1 VDDATHV
8 AKIETETMNIN
19 TQRLVDRYA
28 GQMLCAALSLVH
40 SFRPK
45 ETKPEIADTDLQ
57 ASGVKAFQPRAIAI
71 LMLSEMGSMVLA
83 QPMVGYLKERYPKAE
98 LHVVQL
104 GKNQEI
110 VRLLGFTKSEHM
122 HAIDDSSLFK
132 LLASLYRVITDLRRA
147 RVDAVIDCELFARIS
162 SCIAYLTGAP
172 RLAGFT
178 PHTQEG
184 LYRGSF
190 INCAVPYNP
199 YRAIKDQFISLAR
212 ALDKPQ
218 GEMPRS
224 RHRATVGQADIGF
237 AADARFEAL
246 QPLALQEGELAA
258 AVAKLKTDFPPMM
271 STAGDK
277 PLVLLYPGGGILPIR
292 AWPENYFAIT
302 AKALLDAGC
311 AVGFIGLPV
320 DKPLA
325 QSLVTQLKAASTED
339 AAVLDLTGYTRNIR
353 ELLVLFFYAK
363 LLITND
369 GGPGHF
375 AALTPIHTIMFFG
388 PETPALYAPLAS
400 SLGGESVALFAG
412 TPCSPCL
419 TAYNHRTSSCD
430 GNNVCLQDITPAQ
443 VLQHAMRMLGVAIK
457 ETT

>member
-1 VDDATHV
+1 M
-8 AKIETETMNIN
+8 KID
-19 TQRLVDRYA
+19 TQRFVDRYA
-28 GQMLCAALSLVH
+28 GQALCAALSLAH
-40 SFRPK
+40 CFRVQGTDNPSVGQAFHPK
-45 ETKPEIADTDLQ
+45 
-57 ASGVKAFQPRAIAI
+57 AIAI

-83 QPMVGYLKERYPKAE
+83 QPMVAYLKDRYPDAK

-110 VRLLGFTKSEHM
+110 VRLLGFARPEHM
-122 HAIDDSSLFK
+122 HALDDSSLLG
-132 LLASLYRVITDLRRA
+132 LLGSLYRVIRNLRRA
-147 RVDAVIDCELFARIS
+147 GVDAVIDCELFARIS
-162 SCIAYLTGAP
+162 SCIAYLTGAS
-172 RLAGFT
+172 RIAGFT

-184 LYRGSF
+184 LYRGGF

-199 YRAIKDQFISLAR
+199 YRSMKDQFITLAR
-212 ALDKPQ
+212 ALEQPKNNL
-218 GEMPRS
+218 PRS
-224 RHRATVGQADIGF
+224 KQAHVSF
-237 AADARFEAL
+237 AADSRFNTL
-246 QPLALQEGELAA
+246 QPLALREGELAT
-258 AVAKLKTDFPPMM
+258 AVAKLKRDFP
-271 STAGDK
+271 TLDNK

-292 AWPENYFAIT
+292 AWPRAYFSKV
-302 AKALLDAGC
+302 AKALLGNGC

-325 QSLVTQLKAASTED
+325 QSLVAELGSD
-339 AAVLDLTGYTRNIR
+339 AVLDLTGYTHSIR

-400 SLGGESVALFAG
+400 SLGGQVAALFVG
-412 TPCSPCL
+412 TACSPCL

-430 GNNVCLQDITPAQ
+430 GNNVCLQDITPEQ
-443 VLQHAMRMLGVAIK
+443 VLAHASQMLGLDA
-457 ETT
+457 

>member
-1 VDDATHV
+1 
-8 AKIETETMNIN
+8 MNIN
-19 TQRLVDRYA
+19 TQRMVDRYA
-28 GQMLCAALSLVH
+28 GQMLCAVLSLIH
-40 SFRPK
+40 SF
-45 ETKPEIADTDLQ
+45 KPREAMSNKD
-57 ASGVKAFQPRAIAI
+57 SEAFKPRAIAI

-83 QPMVGYLKERYPKAE
+83 QPMIGYLKARYPAAD

-110 VRLLGFTKSEHM
+110 VRLLGFAKPEHM
-122 HAIDDSSLFK
+122 HAIDDSSLFN
-132 LLASLYRVITDLRRA
+132 LASSLYRVIRDLRRA
-147 RVDAVIDCELFARIS
+147 GVDAVIDCELFARIS
-162 SCIAYLTGAP
+162 ACIAYLSGAS
-172 RLAGFT
+172 RTAGFT

-190 INCAVPYNP
+190 INYAVPYNP
-199 YRAIKDQFISLAR
+199 YHRIADQFITLAR
-212 ALDKPQ
+212 ALEKPANA
-218 GEMPRS
+218 MPRS
-224 RHRATVGQADIGF
+224 KQPAVAF
-237 AADARFEAL
+237 AADSRFEAL
-246 QPLALQEGELAA
+246 QPLVLQDGELAG
-258 AVAKLKTDFPPMM
+258 AVTKLKADFPQLATP
-271 STAGDK
+271 AGER

-292 AWPENYFAIT
+292 AWPENYFATT
-302 AKALLDAGC
+302 AKALLDKGC

-325 QSLVTQLKAASTED
+325 QSLVGQLGHEAA
-339 AAVLDLTGYTRNIR
+339 LDLTGYTKNIR

-400 SLGGESVALFAG
+400 SLGGEVAALFAG

-430 GNNVCLQDITPAQ
+430 GDNVCLKEVTPVQ
-443 VLQHAMRMLGVAIK
+443 VLSHANRMLGISA
-457 ETT
+457 

>member
-1 VDDATHV
+1 
-8 AKIETETMNIN
+8 MNIN
-19 TQRLVDRYA
+19 TQRMVDRYA
-28 GQMLCAALSLVH
+28 GQMLCAALSLIH

-45 ETKPEIADTDLQ
+45 ETLREATSD
-57 ASGVKAFQPRAIAI
+57 VAFQPKAIAI

-83 QPMVGYLKERYPKAE
+83 QPMIGYLKERYPAAD

-110 VRLLGFTKSEHM
+110 VRLLGFAKPEHM
-122 HAIDDSSLFK
+122 HAIDDSSLFN
-132 LLASLYRVITDLRRA
+132 LVTSLYCVIRDLRRA
-147 RVDAVIDCELFARIS
+147 GVDAVIDCELFARIS
-162 SCIAYLTGAP
+162 SAIAYLSGAS

-178 PHTQEG
+178 SHTQEG

-199 YRAIKDQFISLAR
+199 YRRIADQFISLAR
-212 ALDKPQ
+212 ALEAVPNGAFKS
-218 GEMPRS
+218 MPRS
-224 RHRATVGQADIGF
+224 KLAQIGF
-237 AADARFEAL
+237 AADSRFEKL
-246 QPLALQEGELAA
+246 KPLALQEGELGR
-258 AVAKLKTDFPPMM
+258 AVAKLKADFPQLD
-271 STAGDK
+271 DK

-292 AWPENYFAIT
+292 AWPENYFANV
-302 AKALLDAGC
+302 AKALLNKGC

-325 QSLVTQLKAASTED
+325 QSLVGELQHEAA
-339 AAVLDLTGYTRNIR
+339 LDLTGYTKNIR
-353 ELLVLFFYAK
+353 ELLVLFFHAK

-430 GNNVCLQDITPAQ
+430 GDNVCLAEIKPAQ
-443 VLQHAMRMLGVAIK
+443 VLDHANRMLGMPS
-457 ETT
+457 

>member
-1 VDDATHV
+1 
-8 AKIETETMNIN
+8 MNIN
-19 TQRLVDRYA
+19 TQRFVDRYA
-28 GQMLCAALSLVH
+28 GQMLCAGLSLLA
-40 SFRPK
+40 SFKPRETEGDTTKFEPK
-45 ETKPEIADTDLQ
+45 FEPK
-57 ASGVKAFQPRAIAI
+57 AIAI

-83 QPMVGYLKERYPKAE
+83 QPMIGYLKERYPAAD

-110 VRLLGFTKSEHM
+110 VRLLGFAKPEHM
-122 HAIDDSSLFK
+122 HAIDDSSLVN
-132 LLASLYRVITDLRRA
+132 LVTSLYRVIRDLRRA
-147 RVDAVIDCELFARIS
+147 GVDAVIDCELFARIS
-162 SCIAYLTGAP
+162 ACIAFLSGAS

-184 LYRGSF
+184 LYRGNF

-199 YRAIKDQFISLAR
+199 YRAVKDQFISLAR
-212 ALDKPQ
+212 ALEKPS
-218 GEMPRS
+218 GTVPRS
-224 RHRATVGQADIGF
+224 RVSNPGF
-237 AADARFEAL
+237 ASDARFEAL
-246 QPLALQEGELAA
+246 QPLALQEGELAH
-258 AVAKLKTDFPPMM
+258 AVAKLKSDFPQL
-271 STAGDK
+271 GDK

-292 AWPENYFAIT
+292 AWPEHYFATT
-302 AKALLDAGC
+302 AKALLDKGC

-325 QSLVTQLKAASTED
+325 QSLVNQLQSESPQHN
-339 AAVLDLTGYTRNIR
+339 AVLDLTGYTKNIR
-353 ELLVLFFYAK
+353 ELLVLFFHAK

-400 SLGGESVALFAG
+400 SLGGEVAALYAG

-430 GNNVCLQDITPAQ
+430 GDNVCLQEITPEQ
-443 VLQHAMRMLGVAIK
+443 VLGHASRMLAAAGAAA
-457 ETT
+457 

>member
-1 VDDATHV
+1 
-8 AKIETETMNIN
+8 MNIN
-19 TQRLVDRYA
+19 TQRMVDRYA
-28 GQMLCAALSLVH
+28 GQMLCAALSLIH
-40 SFRPK
+40 SFRPR
-45 ETKPEIADTDLQ
+45 ETLREATADV
-57 ASGVKAFQPRAIAI
+57 AYKPRAIAI

-83 QPMVGYLKERYPKAE
+83 QPMIGYLKERYPAAE

-110 VRLLGFTKSEHM
+110 VRLLGFASPEHM
-122 HAIDDSSLFK
+122 HAIDDSSLVN
-132 LLASLYRVITDLRRA
+132 LVSSLYRVIRDLRRA
-147 RVDAVIDCELFARIS
+147 GVDAVIDCELFARIS
-162 SCIAYLTGAP
+162 SCIAFLSGAS
-172 RLAGFT
+172 RIAGFT
-178 PHTQEG
+178 SHTQEG

-199 YRAIKDQFISLAR
+199 YRAMKDQFITLAR
-212 ALDKPQ
+212 ALEKPADA
-218 GEMPRS
+218 MPRS
-224 RHRATVGQADIGF
+224 KQPAMVF
-237 AADARFEAL
+237 ASDARFEAL
-246 QPLALQEGELAA
+246 QPLALQQGELDA
-258 AVAKLKTDFPPMM
+258 AVAKLQSNFPQA
-271 STAGDK
+271 TGK

-292 AWPENYFAIT
+292 AWPENYFATT
-302 AKALLDAGC
+302 AKALLDKGC

-325 QSLVTQLKAASTED
+325 QSLVGQLKHEAA
-339 AAVLDLTGYTRNIR
+339 LDLTGYTKNIR
-353 ELLVLFFYAK
+353 ELLVLFFHAK

-430 GNNVCLQDITPAQ
+430 GDNICLQEITPAQ
-443 VLQHAMRMLGVAIK
+443 VLAHANRMLA
-457 ETT
+457 

>member
-1 VDDATHV
+1 
-8 AKIETETMNIN
+8 MNIN
-19 TQRLVDRYA
+19 TQRMVDRYA
-28 GQMLCAALSLVH
+28 GQMLCAALSLIH
-40 SFRPK
+40 SFRPR
-45 ETKPEIADTDLQ
+45 ETARETLFK
-57 ASGVKAFQPRAIAI
+57 PRAIAI
-71 LMLSEMGSMVLA
+71 LMISEMGSMVLA
-83 QPMVGYLKERYPKAE
+83 QPMVTLLKERYPEAD

-110 VRLLGFTKSEHM
+110 VRLLGFAKPEHM
-122 HAIDDSSLFK
+122 HAIDDSSLFN
-132 LLASLYRVITDLRRA
+132 LVSSLYRVICDLRRA
-147 RVDAVIDCELFARIS
+147 GVDAVIDCELFARIS
-162 SCIAYLTGAP
+162 SCIAYLSGAS

-199 YRAIKDQFISLAR
+199 YRAIKDQFITLAR
-212 ALDKPQ
+212 ALERPVHAL
-218 GEMPRS
+218 PRS
-224 RHRATVGQADIGF
+224 KQSNITF
-237 AADARFEAL
+237 AEDRRLEVL
-246 QPLALQEGELAA
+246 QPLALREGELTQAI
-258 AVAKLKTDFPPMM
+258 AKLKHDFPQ
-271 STAGDK
+271 AGDK

-292 AWPENYFAIT
+292 AWPENYFATT
-302 AKALLDAGC
+302 AKALLDKGC
-311 AVGFIGLPV
+311 AVGFIGLAV

-325 QSLVTQLKAASTED
+325 QSLVGLLQHEAA
-339 AAVLDLTGYTRNIR
+339 LDLTGYTKNIR
-353 ELLVLFFYAK
+353 ELLVLFFHAK

-388 PETPALYAPLAS
+388 PETPSLYAPLAS

-430 GNNVCLQDITPAQ
+430 GDNVCLQEITPAQ
-443 VLQHAMRMLGVAIK
+443 VLGHAERMLGNA
-457 ETT
+457 ERTA

>member
-1 VDDATHV
+1 
-8 AKIETETMNIN
+8 MNIN

-28 GQMLCAALSLVH
+28 GQMLCAALSLLA
-40 SFRPK
+40 SFKPRETESQAQKCKPK
-45 ETKPEIADTDLQ
+45 
-57 ASGVKAFQPRAIAI
+57 AIAI

-83 QPMVGYLKERYPKAE
+83 QPMIGYLKERYPAAD

-110 VRLLGFTKSEHM
+110 VRLLGFAKPEHM
-122 HAIDDSSLFK
+122 HAIDDSSLIN
-132 LLASLYRVITDLRRA
+132 LVGSLYRVIRDLRRA
-147 RVDAVIDCELFARIS
+147 GVDAVIDCELFARIS
-162 SCIAYLTGAP
+162 ACIAFLSGAS
-172 RLAGFT
+172 RIAGFT

-199 YRAIKDQFISLAR
+199 YRRIADQFITLAR
-212 ALDKPQ
+212 ALEKP
-218 GEMPRS
+218 EEKSSMAMPRS
-224 RHRATVGQADIGF
+224 KQPAMVF
-237 AADARFEAL
+237 ASDARFEAL
-246 QPLALQEGELAA
+246 QPLALREGELDA
-258 AVAKLKTDFPPMM
+258 AVIKLKSDFQQL
-271 STAGDK
+271 GDK

-292 AWPENYFAIT
+292 AWPKNDFASV
-302 AKALLDAGC
+302 AKALLDKGC

-325 QSLVTQLKAASTED
+325 QSLVGELQHEAA
-339 AAVLDLTGYTRNIR
+339 LDLTGYTKNIR

-430 GNNVCLQDITPAQ
+430 GDNVCLQEITPEQ
-443 VLQHAMRMLGVAIK
+443 VLSHAARMLASVGAAA
-457 ETT
+457 

>member
-1 VDDATHV
+1 
-8 AKIETETMNIN
+8 MNIN

-28 GQMLCAALSLVH
+28 GQMLCAALSLIH
-40 SFRPK
+40 SFRPR
-45 ETKPEIADTDLQ
+45 ETKRETAPQ
-57 ASGVKAFQPRAIAI
+57 AAAFKPRAIAI

-83 QPMVGYLKERYPKAE
+83 QPMIGYLKERYPDAQ

-110 VRLLGFTKSEHM
+110 VRLLGFTTEDCL
-122 HAIDDSSLFK
+122 HAIDDSSLTK
-132 LLASLYRVITDLRRA
+132 LLSSLYRVIRNLRRA
-147 RVDAVIDCELFARIS
+147 GVDAVIDCELFARIS
-162 SCIAYLTGAP
+162 SCIAYLTGAS

-199 YRAIKDQFISLAR
+199 YRAVKDQFISLAR
-212 ALDKPQ
+212 ALEKPL
-218 GEMPRS
+218 EAMPRS
-224 RHRATVGQADIGF
+224 KHASIGF
-237 AADARFEAL
+237 AADTRFEAL
-246 QPLALQEGELAA
+246 QPLALQDGELAA
-258 AVAKLKTDFPPMM
+258 AVSKLQNDFPQL
-271 STAGDK
+271 GNK

-292 AWPENYFAIT
+292 AWPEDYFATT

-325 QSLVTQLKAASTED
+325 QSLAAKLQSD
-339 AAVLDLTGYTRNIR
+339 AVLDLTGYTQNIR
-353 ELLVLFFYAK
+353 ELLVLFFHAK

-400 SLGGESVALFAG
+400 SLGGESVALYAG

-419 TAYNHRTSSCD
+419 TAYNHRTTSCD
-430 GNNVCLQDITPAQ
+430 GDNVCLQEIAPQT
-443 VLQHAMRMLGVAIK
+443 VLAHAARMLGLSIK
-457 ETT
+457 DAAP

>member
-1 VDDATHV
+1 M
-8 AKIETETMNIN
+8 KID
-19 TQRLVDRYA
+19 TQRFVDRYA
-28 GQMLCAALSLVH
+28 GQLLCGLLSLMH
-40 SFRPK
+40 SFKPR
-45 ETKPEIADTDLQ
+45 ETALQTSPDKP
-57 ASGVKAFQPRAIAI
+57 FQPRAIAI

-83 QPMVGYLKERYPKAE
+83 QPMIGYLKERYPEAD

-110 VRLLGFTKSEHM
+110 VRLLGFAKPEYM
-122 HAIDDSSLFK
+122 HAIDDSSLGN
-132 LLASLYRVITDLRRA
+132 LLASLYRVIRNLRRA
-147 RVDAVIDCELFARIS
+147 GVDAVIDCELFARIS
-162 SCIAYLTGAP
+162 SVIAYLTGAS

-184 LYRGSF
+184 LYRGNF

-199 YRAIKDQFISLAR
+199 YHAIKDQFISLAR
-212 ALDKPQ
+212 ALDKPHSV
-218 GEMPRS
+218 MPRS
-224 RHRATVGQADIGF
+224 KQKAAAGQASIGF
-237 AADARFEAL
+237 ASDARFEAL
-246 QPLALQEGELAA
+246 PPMALLDGELAA
-258 AVAKLKTDFPPMM
+258 AVAKLKTDFPQV
-271 STAGDK
+271 SSATGDK

-292 AWPENYFAIT
+292 AWPENYFATT
-302 AKALLDAGC
+302 AKALLDKGC

-325 QSLVTQLKAASTED
+325 QGLVSQLRVGQDSDT
-339 AAVLDLTGYTRNIR
+339 AVLDLTGYTKNIR
-353 ELLVLFFYAK
+353 ELLVLFFHAK

-412 TPCSPCL
+412 VPCSPCL

-430 GNNVCLQDITPAQ
+430 GNNVCLQEITPAQ
-443 VLQHAMRMLGVAIK
+443 VLTHANRMLGLRS
-457 ETT
+457 

>member
-1 VDDATHV
+1 
-8 AKIETETMNIN
+8 MNIN
-19 TQRLVDRYA
+19 TQRMVDRYA
-28 GQMLCAALSLVH
+28 GQMLCAALSLIH
-40 SFRPK
+40 SFRPREAPPNK
-45 ETKPEIADTDLQ
+45 TSE
-57 ASGVKAFQPRAIAI
+57 AFKPRAIAI

-83 QPMVGYLKERYPKAE
+83 QPMIGYLKARYPAAD

-110 VRLLGFTKSEHM
+110 VRLLGFAKPEHM
-122 HAIDDSSLFK
+122 HAIDDSSLVN
-132 LLASLYRVITDLRRA
+132 LISSLYRVIRDLRRA
-147 RVDAVIDCELFARIS
+147 GVDAVIDCELFARIS
-162 SCIAYLTGAP
+162 ACIAYLSGAS
-172 RLAGFT
+172 RIAGFT

-199 YRAIKDQFISLAR
+199 YRRIVDQFISLAR
-212 ALDKPQ
+212 ALEAASDGAFKA
-218 GEMPRS
+218 MPRS
-224 RHRATVGQADIGF
+224 KLSQISF
-237 AADARFEAL
+237 AADARFESL
-246 QPLALQEGELAA
+246 KPLDLQEGELVS
-258 AVAKLKTDFPPMM
+258 AVTKLKMDFPQL
-271 STAGDK
+271 GDK

-292 AWPENYFAIT
+292 AWPEHYFANV
-302 AKALLDAGC
+302 AQALLDKGC

-325 QSLVTQLKAASTED
+325 QSLVGQLKHEAA
-339 AAVLDLTGYTRNIR
+339 LDLTGYTKNIR
-353 ELLVLFFYAK
+353 ELLVLFFHAK

-388 PETPALYAPLAS
+388 PETPALYAPLGS
-400 SLGGESVALFAG
+400 SLGGAVAALFAG

-430 GNNVCLQDITPAQ
+430 GDNVCLKEITPLQ
-443 VLQHAMRMLGVAIK
+443 VLSQANQMLGMSA
-457 ETT
+457 

>member
-1 VDDATHV
+1 
-8 AKIETETMNIN
+8 MNIN
-19 TQRLVDRYA
+19 TQRMVDRYA
-28 GQMLCAALSLVH
+28 GQMLCAALSLIH

-45 ETKPEIADTDLQ
+45 EALREATAGVAFKP
-57 ASGVKAFQPRAIAI
+57 KAIAI

-83 QPMVGYLKERYPKAE
+83 QPMIGYLKERYPAAD

-110 VRLLGFTKSEHM
+110 VHMLGFAKPEHM
-122 HAIDDSSLFK
+122 HAIDDSSLVN
-132 LLASLYRVITDLRRA
+132 LVGSLYRVIRDLRRA
-147 RVDAVIDCELFARIS
+147 GVDAVIDCELFARIS
-162 SCIAYLTGAP
+162 AAIAYLSGAS

-178 PHTQEG
+178 SHTQEG

-199 YRAIKDQFISLAR
+199 YRRIADQFISLAR
-212 ALDKPQ
+212 ALEAAPGGALKS
-218 GEMPRS
+218 MPRS
-224 RHRATVGQADIGF
+224 KLAQIGF
-237 AADARFEAL
+237 AADARFENL
-246 QPLALQEGELAA
+246 KPLALQAGELGR
-258 AVAKLKTDFPPMM
+258 AVTKLKSDFPQL
-271 STAGDK
+271 GDK

-292 AWPENYFAIT
+292 AWPEHYFATT
-302 AKALLDAGC
+302 AKALLDKGC

-325 QSLVTQLKAASTED
+325 QSLVGQLGHEAA
-339 AAVLDLTGYTRNIR
+339 LDLTGYTKNIR
-353 ELLVLFFYAK
+353 ELLVLFFHAK

-430 GNNVCLQDITPAQ
+430 GDNVCLREITPEQ
-443 VLQHAMRMLGVAIK
+443 VLVHAARMLGFVGAAA
-457 ETT
+457 

>member
-1 VDDATHV
+1 
-8 AKIETETMNIN
+8 MNIN
-19 TQRLVDRYA
+19 TQRMVDRYA
-28 GQMLCAALSLVH
+28 GQMLCAGLSLLH
-40 SFRPK
+40 SFRSK
-45 ETKPEIADTDLQ
+45 EATSDQP
-57 ASGVKAFQPRAIAI
+57 FQPRAIAI

-83 QPMVGYLKERYPKAE
+83 QPMVGYLKERYPAAD

-110 VRLLGFTKSEHM
+110 VRLLGFAKPEHM
-122 HAIDDSSLFK
+122 HAIDDSSLSK
-132 LLASLYRVITDLRRA
+132 LLTSLYRVITDLRRA
-147 RVDAVIDCELFARIS
+147 DVDAVIDCELFARIS
-162 SCIAYLTGAP
+162 SCIAYLTGAS

-178 PHTQEG
+178 KHTQEG
-184 LYRGSF
+184 LYRGNF

-199 YRAIKDQFISLAR
+199 YRAIKDQFITLAR

-218 GEMPRS
+218 GVMPRS
-224 RHRATVGQADIGF
+224 RHRAAEKLTNIGF
-237 AADARFEAL
+237 ASDARFEVL

-258 AVAKLKTDFPPMM
+258 AVAKLKANFPQM
-271 STAGDK
+271 TTGTGDKAQDK

-292 AWPENYFAIT
+292 AWPEDDFAT
-302 AKALLDAGC
+302 VAKALLDAGC
-311 AVGFIGLPV
+311 AVGLIGLPV

-325 QSLVTQLKAASTED
+325 QSLVAKLKTASD
-339 AAVLDLTGYTRNIR
+339 AQAAVLDLTGYTKNIR

-400 SLGGESVALFAG
+400 SLGGESVALYAG

-419 TAYNHRTSSCD
+419 TAYNHRTTSCD
-430 GNNVCLQDITPAQ
+430 GDNVCLQEITPQ
-443 VLQHAMRMLGVAIK
+443 TVLGHAAWMLGLTMKTAV
-457 ETT
+457 

>member
-1 VDDATHV
+1 
-8 AKIETETMNIN
+8 
-19 TQRLVDRYA
+19 
-28 GQMLCAALSLVH
+28 
-40 SFRPK
+40 
-45 ETKPEIADTDLQ
+45 
-57 ASGVKAFQPRAIAI
+57 
-71 LMLSEMGSMVLA
+71 MLSEMGSMVLA
-83 QPMVGYLKERYPKAE
+83 QPMVGYLKERYPDAD

-110 VRLLGFTKSEHM
+110 VRLLGFAKPEHM
-122 HAIDDSSLFK
+122 HAIDDSSLFN
-132 LLASLYRVITDLRRA
+132 LLASLYRVIRDLRRA
-147 RVDAVIDCELFARIS
+147 GVDAVIDCELFARIS
-162 SCIAYLTGAP
+162 SAIAYLTGAS

-199 YRAIKDQFISLAR
+199 YRAVKDQFITLAR
-212 ALDKPQ
+212 ALEKPQ
-218 GEMPRS
+218 GVMPTSMPRS
-224 RHRATVGQADIGF
+224 RQKAAASQSGISF
-237 AADARFEAL
+237 ASDTRFDTL
-246 QPLALQEGELAA
+246 QPLTLQDGELAA
-258 AVAKLKTDFPPMM
+258 AVSKLQNDFPQL
-271 STAGDK
+271 GNK

-292 AWPENYFAIT
+292 AWPEDYFATT

-311 AVGFIGLPV
+311 AVGLIGLPV

-325 QSLVTQLKAASTED
+325 QSLVAKLQIESSAN
-339 AAVLDLTGYTRNIR
+339 AAVLDLTGYTQNIR
-353 ELLVLFFYAK
+353 ELLVLFFHAK

-400 SLGGESVALFAG
+400 SLGGESVALYAG

-419 TAYNHRTSSCD
+419 TAYNHRTTSCD
-430 GNNVCLQDITPAQ
+430 GDNVCLQEIKPQT
-443 VLQHAMRMLGVAIK
+443 VLAHAARMLGMSMKDA
-457 ETT
+457 T

>member
-1 VDDATHV
+1 
-8 AKIETETMNIN
+8 MNIN
-19 TQRLVDRYA
+19 TQRMVDRYA
-28 GQMLCAALSLVH
+28 GQMLCAGLSLWH
-40 SFRPK
+40 RCRPNK
-45 ETKPEIADTDLQ
+45 VAPRTAPRDALQ
-57 ASGVKAFQPRAIAI
+57 ADSDQPFQPRAIAI

-83 QPMVGYLKERYPKAE
+83 QPMVGYLKERYPDAD

-110 VRLLGFTKSEHM
+110 VRLLGFAKSEHM

-132 LLASLYRVITDLRRA
+132 LLGSLYRVIRDLRRA
-147 RVDAVIDCELFARIS
+147 GVDAVIDCELFARIS
-162 SCIAYLTGAP
+162 SCIAYLSGAS

-199 YRAIKDQFISLAR
+199 YRAIKEQFMSLAR
-212 ALDKPQ
+212 ALDKPSQ
-218 GEMPRS
+218 TLPRS
-224 RHRATVGQADIGF
+224 KQAAIGF
-237 AADARFEAL
+237 ASDARFEAL
-246 QPLALQEGELAA
+246 QPLALREGELVA
-258 AVAKLKTDFPPMM
+258 AVSKLQNHFPQV
-271 STAGDK
+271 GNQ

-292 AWPENYFAIT
+292 AWPEDYFATT

-325 QSLVTQLKAASTED
+325 QSLVGKLTSTAD
-339 AAVLDLTGYTRNIR
+339 APSAVLDLTGYTQNIR
-353 ELLVLFFYAK
+353 ELLVLFFHAK

-430 GNNVCLQDITPAQ
+430 GDNVCLQEITPVQ
-443 VLQHAMRMLGVAIK
+443 VLAHAHRMLGIQL
-457 ETT
+457 ESTP

>member
-1 VDDATHV
+1 
-8 AKIETETMNIN
+8 MNIN
-19 TQRLVDRYA
+19 TQRMVDRYA
-28 GQMLCAALSLVH
+28 GQMLCAVLSLIH
-40 SFRPK
+40 SFRPR
-45 ETKPEIADTDLQ
+45 ETARETLFK
-57 ASGVKAFQPRAIAI
+57 PRAIAI
-71 LMLSEMGSMVLA
+71 LMISEMGSMVLA
-83 QPMVGYLKERYPKAE
+83 QPMVTFLKERYPEAD

-110 VRLLGFTKSEHM
+110 VRLLGFAKPEHM
-122 HAIDDSSLFK
+122 HAIDDSSLFN
-132 LLASLYRVITDLRRA
+132 LVSSLYRVIRDLRRA
-147 RVDAVIDCELFARIS
+147 GVDAVIDCELFARIS
-162 SCIAYLTGAP
+162 SCIAYLSGAS
-172 RLAGFT
+172 RLAGFA

-199 YRAIKDQFISLAR
+199 YCRIADQFMTLAR
-212 ALDKPQ
+212 ALEKPA
-218 GEMPRS
+218 GAMPRS
-224 RHRATVGQADIGF
+224 KQPSIAF
-237 AADARFEAL
+237 AGDARFEAL
-246 QPLALQEGELAA
+246 QPLALQDGELAN
-258 AVAKLKTDFPPMM
+258 AVAKLKADFPQITTPM
-271 STAGDK
+271 GDK

-292 AWPENYFAIT
+292 AWPENYFASV
-302 AKALLDAGC
+302 AKALLNKGC

-325 QSLVTQLKAASTED
+325 QSLVGQLQHEAA
-339 AAVLDLTGYTRNIR
+339 LDLTGYTKNIR

-388 PETPALYAPLAS
+388 PETPSLYAPLAS

-430 GNNVCLQDITPAQ
+430 GDNVCLQEITPEQ
-443 VLQHAMRMLGVAIK
+443 VLTHSARMLGNA
-457 ETT
+457 EREA

>member
-1 VDDATHV
+1 
-8 AKIETETMNIN
+8 
-19 TQRLVDRYA
+19 
-28 GQMLCAALSLVH
+28 
-40 SFRPK
+40 
-45 ETKPEIADTDLQ
+45 
-57 ASGVKAFQPRAIAI
+57 
-71 LMLSEMGSMVLA
+71 MLSEMGSMVLA
-83 QPMVGYLKERYPKAE
+83 QPMIGYLKERYPAAD

-110 VRLLGFTKSEHM
+110 VRLLGFAKPEHM
-122 HAIDDSSLFK
+122 HAIDDSSLVN
-132 LLASLYRVITDLRRA
+132 LVTSLYRVITDLRRA
-147 RVDAVIDCELFARIS
+147 GVDAVIDCELFARIS
-162 SCIAYLTGAP
+162 ACIAFLSGAS

-184 LYRGSF
+184 LYRGNF

-199 YRAIKDQFISLAR
+199 YRAIKEQFITLAR
-212 ALDKPQ
+212 ALEKP
-218 GEMPRS
+218 EEKSSMAMPRS
-224 RHRATVGQADIGF
+224 KQPAMVF
-237 AADARFEAL
+237 ASDGRFEAL
-246 QPLALQEGELAA
+246 QPLALQEGELAN
-258 AVAKLKTDFPPMM
+258 AVAKLKSDFP
-271 STAGDK
+271 TLGNK

-292 AWPENYFAIT
+292 AWPEHYFATT
-302 AKALLDAGC
+302 AKALLDKGC

-325 QSLVTQLKAASTED
+325 QSLVNQLQSESPQHN
-339 AAVLDLTGYTRNIR
+339 AVLDLTGYTKNIR
-353 ELLVLFFYAK
+353 ELLVLFFHAK

-400 SLGGESVALFAG
+400 SLGGEVAALYAG

-430 GNNVCLQDITPAQ
+430 GNNVCLQEITPEQ
-443 VLQHAMRMLGVAIK
+443 VLGHASRMFGAAGAAA
-457 ETT
+457 

>member
-1 VDDATHV
+1 
-8 AKIETETMNIN
+8 MNIN
-19 TQRLVDRYA
+19 TQRMVDRYA
-28 GQMLCAALSLVH
+28 GQMLCAALSLIH
-40 SFRPK
+40 SF
-45 ETKPEIADTDLQ
+45 KPREATSNK
-57 ASGVKAFQPRAIAI
+57 ASEAFQPRAIAI

-83 QPMVGYLKERYPKAE
+83 QPMIGYLKERYPAAD

-110 VRLLGFTKSEHM
+110 VRLLGFAKPEHM
-122 HAIDDSSLFK
+122 HAIDDSSLGN
-132 LLASLYRVITDLRRA
+132 LLSSLYRVIRDLRRA
-147 RVDAVIDCELFARIS
+147 GADAVIDCELFARIS
-162 SCIAYLTGAP
+162 SAIAYLSGAS

-199 YRAIKDQFISLAR
+199 YRRIADQFISLAR
-212 ALDKPQ
+212 ALEKP
-218 GEMPRS
+218 EEKVSMAMPRS
-224 RHRATVGQADIGF
+224 KQPNIAF
-237 AADARFEAL
+237 AGDARFEAL
-246 QPLALQEGELAA
+246 QPLALRDDELAN
-258 AVAKLKTDFPPMM
+258 AVAKLKMDF
-271 STAGDK
+271 SQIGDK

-292 AWPENYFAIT
+292 AWPESYFANV
-302 AKALLDAGC
+302 AKALLDKGC

-325 QSLVTQLKAASTED
+325 QSLVGQLKHEAA
-339 AAVLDLTGYTRNIR
+339 LDLTGYTKNIR
-353 ELLVLFFYAK
+353 ELLVLFFHAK

-430 GNNVCLQDITPAQ
+430 GDNICLQEITPEQ
-443 VLQHAMRMLGVAIK
+443 VLSHANRMLGESAGVAS
-457 ETT
+457 

>member
-1 VDDATHV
+1 
-8 AKIETETMNIN
+8 MNIN

-28 GQMLCAALSLVH
+28 GQLLCAALSLIH
-40 SFRPK
+40 SFKPK
-45 ETKPEIADTDLQ
+45 ETPSEATSD
-57 ASGVKAFQPRAIAI
+57 KAFKPKAIAI

-83 QPMVGYLKERYPKAE
+83 QPMIGYLKERYPHAD

-110 VRLLGFTKSEHM
+110 VRLLGFAKPEHM
-122 HAIDDSSLFK
+122 HAIDDSSLMN
-132 LLASLYRVITDLRRA
+132 LVTSLYRVIRDLRRA
-147 RVDAVIDCELFARIS
+147 GVEAVIDCELFARIS
-162 SCIAYLTGAP
+162 ACIAFLSGAS
-172 RLAGFT
+172 RIAGFT

-199 YRAIKDQFISLAR
+199 YRRIADQFITLAR
-212 ALDKPQ
+212 ALEKPSTA
-218 GEMPRS
+218 MPRS
-224 RHRATVGQADIGF
+224 KQPAIVF
-237 AADARFEAL
+237 ASDARFETL
-246 QPLALQEGELAA
+246 QPLALQDGELANA
-258 AVAKLKTDFPPMM
+258 IAKLKADFPQIAT
-271 STAGDK
+271 SAGEK

-292 AWPENYFAIT
+292 AWPEHYFATT
-302 AKALLDAGC
+302 AKALLDMGC

-325 QSLVTQLKAASTED
+325 QSLVGALKND
-339 AAVLDLTGYTRNIR
+339 AALDLTGYTKNIR
-353 ELLVLFFYAK
+353 ELLVLFFHAK

-375 AALTPIHTIMFFG
+375 AALTPINTIMFFG
-388 PETPALYAPLAS
+388 PETPSLYAPLAS
-400 SLGGESVALFAG
+400 SLGGEAVALFAG

-430 GNNVCLQDITPAQ
+430 GDNVCLQEITPEQ
-443 VLQHAMRMLGVAIK
+443 VLGHTRRILA
-457 ETT
+457 

>member
-1 VDDATHV
+1 M
-8 AKIETETMNIN
+8 KID
-19 TQRLVDRYA
+19 TQRMVDRYA
-28 GQMLCAALSLVH
+28 GQMLCAALSMVH
-40 SFRPK
+40 RL
-45 ETKPEIADTDLQ
+45 KPRKALADE
-57 ASGVKAFQPRAIAI
+57 AFQPRAIAI

-83 QPMVGYLKERYPKAE
+83 QPMVGYLKERYPAAD

-110 VRLLGFTKSEHM
+110 VRLLGFAKPEHM
-122 HAIDDSSLFK
+122 HAIDDSSLVN
-132 LLASLYRVITDLRRA
+132 LISSLYRVIHDLRRA
-147 RVDAVIDCELFARIS
+147 GVDAVIDCELFARIS
-162 SCIAYLTGAP
+162 SVIAYLSGAS
-172 RLAGFT
+172 RMAGFT

-190 INCAVPYNP
+190 INCAAPYNP
-199 YRAIKDQFISLAR
+199 YRRMADQFITLAR
-212 ALDKPQ
+212 ALEKPADA
-218 GEMPRS
+218 MPRS
-224 RHRATVGQADIGF
+224 KQPSIAF
-237 AADARFEAL
+237 AGDARFEAL
-246 QPLALQEGELAA
+246 QPLALRDGELAN
-258 AVAKLKTDFPPMM
+258 AVAKLKMDFPQL
-271 STAGDK
+271 GDK

-292 AWPENYFAIT
+292 AWPDNYFSTT
-302 AKALLDAGC
+302 AKALLDVGC

-325 QSLVTQLKAASTED
+325 QSLVKKLGHEAA
-339 AAVLDLTGYTRNIR
+339 LDLTGYTKNIR
-353 ELLVLFFYAK
+353 ELLVLFFHAK

-375 AALTPIHTIMFFG
+375 AALTPIHTIMLFG

-430 GNNVCLQDITPAQ
+430 GNNVCLQEITPPL
-443 VLQHAMRMLGVAIK
+443 VLSHASRMLGIAA
-457 ETT
+457 

>member
-1 VDDATHV
+1 
-8 AKIETETMNIN
+8 MNIN

-28 GQMLCAALSLVH
+28 GQLLCAGLSLIH
-40 SFRPK
+40 SFTPK
-45 ETKPEIADTDLQ
+45 ETRREATADMAFKP
-57 ASGVKAFQPRAIAI
+57 KAIAI

-83 QPMVGYLKERYPKAE
+83 QPMIGYLKERYPAAD

-110 VRLLGFTKSEHM
+110 VRLLGFAKPEHM
-122 HAIDDSSLFK
+122 HAIDDSSLVN
-132 LLASLYRVITDLRRA
+132 LVTSLYRVIRDLRRA
-147 RVDAVIDCELFARIS
+147 GVDAVIDCELFARIS
-162 SCIAYLTGAP
+162 SAIAYLSGAS

-178 PHTQEG
+178 SHTQEG

-190 INCAVPYNP
+190 INCAAPYNP
-199 YRAIKDQFISLAR
+199 YRAVKDQFITLAR
-212 ALDKPQ
+212 ALEKPANA
-218 GEMPRS
+218 MPRS
-224 RHRATVGQADIGF
+224 KQSATVF
-237 AADARFEAL
+237 ASDARFEVL
-246 QPLALQEGELAA
+246 QPLALRDGELAN
-258 AVAKLKTDFPPMM
+258 AVAKLKSDFPQLVT
-271 STAGDK
+271 SAGEK

-292 AWPENYFAIT
+292 AWPENYFATT
-302 AKALLDAGC
+302 AKALLDKGC

-325 QSLVTQLKAASTED
+325 QSLVSKLEHEAA
-339 AAVLDLTGYTRNIR
+339 LDLTGYTKNIR
-353 ELLVLFFYAK
+353 ELLVLFFHAK

-375 AALTPIHTIMFFG
+375 AALTSIHTIMFFG

-400 SLGGESVALFAG
+400 SLGGEVAALYAG

-430 GNNVCLQDITPAQ
+430 GDNVCLKEITPEQ
-443 VLQHAMRMLGVAIK
+443 VLSHANRMLGISV
-457 ETT
+457 

>member
-1 VDDATHV
+1 
-8 AKIETETMNIN
+8 MNIN
-19 TQRLVDRYA
+19 TQRMVDRYA
-28 GQMLCAALSLVH
+28 GQMLCAALSLIH
-40 SFRPK
+40 SFKPR
-45 ETKPEIADTDLQ
+45 ETGKTSQFKPQ
-57 ASGVKAFQPRAIAI
+57 AIAI
-71 LMLSEMGSMVLA
+71 LMISEMGSMVLA
-83 QPMVGYLKERYPKAE
+83 QPMVAYLKERYPDAD

-110 VRLLGFTKSEHM
+110 VRLLGFTKPEFM
-122 HAIDDSSLFK
+122 HAINDSSLPQ
-132 LLASLYRVITDLRRA
+132 LISSLYRVIRDLRRA
-147 RVDAVIDCELFARIS
+147 GVDAVIDCELFARIS
-162 SCIAYLTGAP
+162 SAIAYLSGAS
-172 RLAGFT
+172 RIAGFT

-199 YRAIKDQFISLAR
+199 YRRIADQFITLAR
-212 ALDKPQ
+212 ALEAAPDGVSKA
-218 GEMPRS
+218 MPRS
-224 RHRATVGQADIGF
+224 KLSQISF
-237 AADARFEAL
+237 ASDSRFEQL
-246 QPLALQEGELAA
+246 KPLDLKEGELAA
-258 AVAKLKTDFPPMM
+258 AVAKLQENFPQ
-271 STAGDK
+271 ANQK

-292 AWPENYFAIT
+292 AWPEQHFASV
-302 AKALLDAGC
+302 AKALLEKGC

-325 QSLVTQLKAASTED
+325 QSLVGQLGHEAA
-339 AAVLDLTGYTRNIR
+339 LDLTGYTKNIR
-353 ELLVLFFYAK
+353 ELLVLFFHAK

-400 SLGGESVALFAG
+400 SLGGEAAPLFAG

-430 GNNVCLQDITPAQ
+430 GDNVCLKEITPEQ
-443 VLQHAMRMLGVAIK
+443 VLGHAHRMLGLSA
-457 ETT
+457 

>member
-1 VDDATHV
+1 
-8 AKIETETMNIN
+8 MNIN
-19 TQRLVDRYA
+19 TQRMVDRYA
-28 GQMLCAALSLVH
+28 GQLLCAGLSLLH
-40 SFRPK
+40 SFKPREATSDMAFKPK
-45 ETKPEIADTDLQ
+45 
-57 ASGVKAFQPRAIAI
+57 AIAI

-83 QPMVGYLKERYPKAE
+83 QPMIGYLKERYPAAD

-110 VRLLGFTKSEHM
+110 VHLLGFANPEHM
-122 HAIDDSSLFK
+122 HAIDDSSLFN
-132 LLASLYRVITDLRRA
+132 LVSSLYRVIRDLRRA
-147 RVDAVIDCELFARIS
+147 GVNAVIDCELFARIS
-162 SCIAYLTGAP
+162 ACIAFLSGAS
-172 RLAGFT
+172 RIAGFT

-184 LYRGSF
+184 LYRGNF

-199 YRAIKDQFISLAR
+199 YRRIADQFITLAR
-212 ALDKPQ
+212 ALEKPA
-218 GEMPRS
+218 GPMPRS
-224 RHRATVGQADIGF
+224 KQPSIAF
-237 AADARFEAL
+237 AGDDRFEAL
-246 QPLALQEGELAA
+246 QPLALRDGELES
-258 AVAKLKTDFPPMM
+258 AVAKLKSDFPQLV
-271 STAGDK
+271 TASGEK

-292 AWPENYFAIT
+292 AWPENYFATT
-302 AKALLDAGC
+302 AKALLDMGC

-325 QSLVTQLKAASTED
+325 QSLVGTLKHEAAM
-339 AAVLDLTGYTRNIR
+339 DLTGYTKNIR
-353 ELLVLFFYAK
+353 ELLVLFFHAK

-388 PETPALYAPLAS
+388 PETPSLYAPLAS

-430 GNNVCLQDITPAQ
+430 GDNICLQEITPAQ
-443 VLQHAMRMLGVAIK
+443 VLAQADRMLGTPKGREA
-457 ETT
+457 

>member
-1 VDDATHV
+1 
-8 AKIETETMNIN
+8 MNIN
-19 TQRLVDRYA
+19 TQRMVDRYA
-28 GQMLCAALSLVH
+28 GQMLCAALSLIH

-45 ETKPEIADTDLQ
+45 ETLREATADM
-57 ASGVKAFQPRAIAI
+57 AFKPRAIAI

-83 QPMVGYLKERYPKAE
+83 QPMIGYLKERYPAAD

-110 VRLLGFTKSEHM
+110 VRLLGFAKPEHM
-122 HAIDDSSLFK
+122 HAIDDSSLMN
-132 LLASLYRVITDLRRA
+132 LVASLYGVIRDLRRA
-147 RVDAVIDCELFARIS
+147 GVDAVIDCELFARIS
-162 SCIAYLTGAP
+162 SAIAYLSGAS

-178 PHTQEG
+178 SHTQEG

-199 YRAIKDQFISLAR
+199 YCRIADQFITLAR
-212 ALDKPQ
+212 ALEKPVDT
-218 GEMPRS
+218 MPRS
-224 RHRATVGQADIGF
+224 KQPAMVF
-237 AADARFEAL
+237 ASDSRFEAL
-246 QPLALQEGELAA
+246 QPLALQEGELAN
-258 AVAKLKTDFPPMM
+258 AVAKLKMDF
-271 STAGDK
+271 SQLGDK

-292 AWPENYFAIT
+292 AWPENYFATT
-302 AKALLDAGC
+302 AKALLDKGC

-325 QSLVTQLKAASTED
+325 QSLVGQLKHEAA
-339 AAVLDLTGYTRNIR
+339 LDLTGYTKNIR
-353 ELLVLFFYAK
+353 ELLVLFFHAK

-400 SLGGESVALFAG
+400 SLGGEVAALFAG

-430 GNNVCLQDITPAQ
+430 GDNVCLKEVTPEQ
-443 VLQHAMRMLGVAIK
+443 VLGHASRMLDAAGAAA
-457 ETT
+457 

>member
-1 VDDATHV
+1 
-8 AKIETETMNIN
+8 MNLN
-19 TQRLVDRYA
+19 TQRIVDRYA
-28 GQMLCAALSLVH
+28 GQMLCAALSLIH
-40 SFRPK
+40 RFRPK
-45 ETKPEIADTDLQ
+45 ETRREGTAD
-57 ASGVKAFQPRAIAI
+57 VAFKPRAIAI

-83 QPMVGYLKERYPKAE
+83 QPMIRYLKERYPDAD
-98 LHVVQL
+98 LHIVQL

-110 VRLLGFTKSEHM
+110 VRLLGFAKQQHM
-122 HAIDDSSLFK
+122 HAIDDSSLFT
-132 LLASLYRVITDLRRA
+132 LVSSLYRVIRDLRRA
-147 RVDAVIDCELFARIS
+147 GVDAVIDCELFARIS
-162 SCIAYLTGAP
+162 ACIAYLSGAS

-184 LYRGSF
+184 LYRSSF

-199 YRAIKDQFISLAR
+199 YRRIVDQFITLAR
-212 ALDKPQ
+212 ALEKPANA
-218 GEMPRS
+218 MPRS
-224 RHRATVGQADIGF
+224 KQPAMVF
-237 AADARFEAL
+237 ASDARFEAL
-246 QPLALQEGELAA
+246 QPLALREGELEA
-258 AVAKLKTDFPPMM
+258 AVAKLTADFPQLT
-271 STAGDK
+271 SSAGNK

-292 AWPENYFAIT
+292 AWPKNYFAIT
-302 AKALLDAGC
+302 AKALLDKGC

-325 QSLVTQLKAASTED
+325 QSLVEELKHEAA
-339 AAVLDLTGYTRNIR
+339 LDLTGYTHNIH

-400 SLGGESVALFAG
+400 SLGGESVALFAA

-430 GNNVCLQDITPAQ
+430 GDNLCLQEITPDQ
-443 VLQHAMRMLGVAIK
+443 VLTHVHRMLGMSA
-457 ETT
+457 

>member
-1 VDDATHV
+1 
-8 AKIETETMNIN
+8 MNIN
-19 TQRLVDRYA
+19 TQRMVDRYA
-28 GQMLCAALSLVH
+28 GQMLCAALSLIH
-40 SFRPK
+40 SFKPK
-45 ETKPEIADTDLQ
+45 ETPSEATSD
-57 ASGVKAFQPRAIAI
+57 KAFKPKAIAI

-83 QPMVGYLKERYPKAE
+83 QPMIGYLKERFPAAD

-110 VRLLGFTKSEHM
+110 VRLLGFAKPEHM
-122 HAIDDSSLFK
+122 HAIDDSSLFN
-132 LLASLYRVITDLRRA
+132 LVGSLYRVIRDLRRA
-147 RVDAVIDCELFARIS
+147 GVDAVIDCELFARIS
-162 SCIAYLTGAP
+162 SAIAYLSGAS

-199 YRAIKDQFISLAR
+199 YRRIADQFITLAR
-212 ALDKPQ
+212 ALEKPATA
-218 GEMPRS
+218 MPRS
-224 RHRATVGQADIGF
+224 KQPNIAF
-237 AADARFEAL
+237 AGDARFEAL
-246 QPLALQEGELAA
+246 QPLALQDGELDA
-258 AVAKLKTDFPPMM
+258 AVAKLQSNFPQA
-271 STAGDK
+271 TGK

-292 AWPENYFAIT
+292 AWPENYFATT
-302 AKALLDAGC
+302 AKALLDKGC

-325 QSLVTQLKAASTED
+325 QSLVSELKHEAA
-339 AAVLDLTGYTRNIR
+339 LDLTGYTKNIR
-353 ELLVLFFYAK
+353 ELLVLFFHAK

-430 GNNVCLQDITPAQ
+430 GDNICLQEITPAQ
-443 VLQHAMRMLGVAIK
+443 VLAHANRMLV
-457 ETT
+457 

>member
-1 VDDATHV
+1 M
-8 AKIETETMNIN
+8 KIE

-28 GQMLCAALSLVH
+28 GQALCALLSLVH
-40 SFRPK
+40 SFRPREAMSSAGSK
-45 ETKPEIADTDLQ
+45 LFEPK
-57 ASGVKAFQPRAIAI
+57 AIAI

-83 QPMVGYLKERYPKAE
+83 QPMVAYLKERYPAVE

-110 VRLLGFTKSEHM
+110 VRLLGFAKQENM
-122 HAIDDSSLFK
+122 HAIDDSSLGN
-132 LLASLYRVITDLRRA
+132 LLTSLYRVIRDLRRA
-147 RVDAVIDCELFARIS
+147 GVDAVIDCELFARIS
-162 SCIAYLTGAP
+162 ACIAYLSGAS
-172 RLAGFT
+172 RIAGFT
-178 PHTQEG
+178 AHTQEG

-199 YRAIKDQFISLAR
+199 YRRIADQFISLAR
-212 ALDKPQ
+212 GLEAAPDGASKS
-218 GEMPRS
+218 MPRS
-224 RHRATVGQADIGF
+224 KLAHIGF
-237 AADARFEAL
+237 ATDSRFEKL
-246 QPLALQEGELAA
+246 KPLTLAQGELSS
-258 AVAKLKTDFPPMM
+258 AVAKLKVDFPQITTPN
-271 STAGDK
+271 GDK

-292 AWPENYFAIT
+292 AWPEHYFATT

-325 QSLVTQLKAASTED
+325 QRLVAQLQGHDSA
-339 AAVLDLTGYTRNIR
+339 LDLTGYTKNIR
-353 ELLVLFFYAK
+353 ELLVLFFHAK

-388 PETPALYAPLAS
+388 PETPTLYVPLAS
-400 SLGGESVALFAG
+400 SLGGETAAFYAG

-430 GNNVCLQDITPAQ
+430 GDNVCLKEITPEQ
-443 VLQHAMRMLGVAIK
+443 VLAHAQRMLGIGA
-457 ETT
+457 EASA